1 MGRWTRVTMCLLE
14 RSRCDM
20 LSTEQLGLAWG
31 TVRREAVAPLLTP
44 GPLIQAMSTE
54 PKRLVW
60 ANHTE
65 PRIAHLQCTVTG

>member
-1 MGRWTRVTMCLLE
+1 VGRWTRVTMCLLE
-14 RSRCDM
+14 RSRRDM

-31 TVRREAVAPLLTP
+31 TVRHGVIASLLTP

-54 PKRLVW
+54 SKRLDG

-65 PRIAHLQCTVTG
+65 PRIAHG